1 MGILFGAT
9 GWAGWL
15 GWQWRRTRTIGDD
28 IKALKAQL
36 PKPAA
41 GETEAAPAAPAA
53 LTQQISALEKVR
65 VRVGVGTE
73 AVCRTNCAGW
83 PSACQPAAHRKCSS
97 DNFPCAALMCAV
109 YIIIPP
115 NQQQERKELVAG
127 GYRDKHF
134 WWGSVLLGGGV
145 LIGVEGAFNTWFR
158 TGKLFPGPH
167 LFAGAGIVV
176 LWALAAALVPQ
187 MQKGNEGARNAHI
200 ALNALNLALFAWQV
214 RGVGWLVGLNGLAE
228 RLGCWGSGRGD
239 ARVYSLL
246 NDCVMC

>member
-1 MGILFGAT
+1 M
-9 GWAGWL
+9 
-15 GWQWRRTRTIGDD
+15 
-28 IKALKAQL
+28 
-36 PKPAA
+36 
-41 GETEAAPAAPAA
+41 
-53 LTQQISALEKVR
+53 
-65 VRVGVGTE
+65 
-73 AVCRTNCAGW
+73 CCCCA
-83 PSACQPAAHRKCSS
+83 C
-97 DNFPCAALMCAV
+97 
-109 YIIIPP
+109 YT
-115 NQQQERKELVAG
+115 QERKQLVAG

-214 RGVGWLVGLNGLAE
+214 GRGAE
-228 RLGCWGSGRGD
+228 RMMGQGRGEHCR
-239 ARVYSLL
+239 AACCHVE
-246 NDCVMC
+246 